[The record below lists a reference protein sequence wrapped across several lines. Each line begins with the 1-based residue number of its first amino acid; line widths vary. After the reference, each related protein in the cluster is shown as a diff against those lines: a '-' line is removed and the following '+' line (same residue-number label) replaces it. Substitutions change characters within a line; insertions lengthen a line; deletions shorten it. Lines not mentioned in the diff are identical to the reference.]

1 MNNKTI
7 AIVGVGPS
15 IGMSLA
21 RKFGR
26 EGYNVGLISRSKDK
40 LAGYVDQLT
49 KLGINAVAFP
59 ADVKDRAMLRGAIV
73 NIEKHFGAID
83 VLEFSPLLD
92 MYALVDVLVLDEEQ
106 AQEQI
111 DFQLMAAITSVRAV
125 LPQMIGRGAGALLF
139 TLGASAYMPAPS
151 HANGSLG
158 VTALKQYA
166 LMLHMALKPKGIYV
180 GSLAIGYIPDPDKIA
195 DIYWQKVQERK
206 NCETLWGDPRFMTIY
221 EELVMRGY
229 GQVYPPQLLQELP
242 EPKNEAERNLFL
254 IALYHIRGFILGMES
269 NERHDEL
276 PHLTAMAQRFGGD
289 ENAEYFGGNVD
300 KVYPPIP
307 VM

>member
-15 IGMSLA
+15 IGMSVA
-21 RKFGR
+21 RRFGR
-26 EGYNVGLISRSKDK
+26 EGYNVGLVSRSPEK
-40 LAGYVDQLT
+40 LAGYVDELR

-59 ADVKDRAMLRGAIV
+59 ADVKDRPKLREAIGK
-73 NIEKHFGAID
+73 IEKHFGAID

-92 MYALVDVLVLDEEQ
+92 MYSLVDVLVLNEEQ

-111 DFQLMAAITSVRAV
+111 DFQLLAAIASVRAV
-125 LPQMIGRGAGALLF
+125 LPQMIERGSGALLF

-151 HANGSLG
+151 HANASVG

-166 LMLHMALKPKGIYV
+166 QMLHMALKPKGIYA
-180 GSLAIGYIPDPDKIA
+180 GSLAIGYIPDPEKIA
-195 DIYWQKVQERK
+195 DIYWRKVQERK

-229 GQVYPPQLLQELP
+229 GRDYPPQLLKDLP
-242 EPKNEAERNLFL
+242 EPQSETERNLFL
-254 IALYHIRGFILGMES
+254 IALFHIRGFILGSETT
-269 NERHDEL
+269 ERHGEI
-276 PHLTAMAQRFGGD
+276 PYLTAMAVRFGGD
-289 ENAEYFGGNVD
+289 ENAKHFGGELD
-300 KVYPPIP
+300 KVYPP
-307 VM
+307 VQAL